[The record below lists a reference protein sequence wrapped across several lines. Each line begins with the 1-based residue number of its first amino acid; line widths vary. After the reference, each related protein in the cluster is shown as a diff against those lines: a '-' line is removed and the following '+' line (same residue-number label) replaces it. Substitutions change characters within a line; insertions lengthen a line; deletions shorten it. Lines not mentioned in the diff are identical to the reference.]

1 METSILLPF
10 QVMMMREDKVVMVQK
25 MDDTKIVDHA
35 DGTRITTFYQD
46 YEEPFVSEDNEEI
59 GKIKNGAFPSPLP
72 CKTGIFQHKQ

>member
-10 QVMMMREDKVVMVQK
+10 QVMIMREDKVLMIQK
-25 MDDTKIVDHA
+25 KDDTKIVDHA

-59 GKIKNGAFPSPLP
+59 GKNKKGAIPTPVS
-72 CKTGIFQHKQ
+72 CKTVIFQHKQ